1 MLGGLEGAA
10 VSVACSPEA
19 ARREK
24 GELPGGMSRVDRERK
39 PVKTS
44 ATEVRIEVAEK
55 LRGSIF
61 GFLGSWRMVE
71 AATCRLRRLNVEAE
85 RGADRIAVGER

>member
-1 MLGGLEGAA
+1 LGGLEGAV
-10 VSVACSPEA
+10 VSVACSAEA

-44 ATEVRIEVAEK
+44 ATEARIEVAEK

-61 GFLGSWRMVE
+61 GFPGSWRMGE
-71 AATCRLRRLNVEAE
+71 AAACRLRHWNVRAE
-85 RGADRIAVGER
+85 RVADRIAVGER